1 MHESREDLPELQRI
15 LDESYACAGENLRS
29 IFSPEHR
36 LSVEQV
42 VRALQ
47 GVFVLHLATVTASGA
62 PLVAPIDG
70 LFYRGRVWFGVPP
83 GAVRIQHIRARPQV
97 SAVHSVGEELC
108 IIVHGTAHEIDTKD
122 PEHGAYLGYCREVY
136 GATWDY
142 WAERYRDRK
151 GTGFTAWIEPRR
163 MYAMAT
169 TPAFLA

>member
-1 MHESREDLPELQRI
+1 
-15 LDESYACAGENLRS
+15 
-29 IFSPEHR
+29 
-36 LSVEQV
+36 
-42 VRALQ
+42 
-47 GVFVLHLATVTASGA
+47 
-62 PLVAPIDG
+62 
-70 LFYRGRVWFGVPP
+70 
-83 GAVRIQHIRARPQV
+83 V

>member
-1 MHESREDLPELQRI
+1 MHESREDLLELQRI
-15 LDESYACAGENLRS
+15 LDESYACAGEHLRS
-29 IFSPEHR
+29 IFTPERR

-83 GAVRIQHIRARPQV
+83 GAVRIQHLRARPQV

-108 IIVHGTAHEIDTKD
+108 IIVHGAAW
-122 PEHGAYLGYCREVY
+122 G
-136 GATWDY
+136 Y
-142 WAERYRDRK
+142 WAERYRDRE

-169 TPAFLA
+169 TPASLA